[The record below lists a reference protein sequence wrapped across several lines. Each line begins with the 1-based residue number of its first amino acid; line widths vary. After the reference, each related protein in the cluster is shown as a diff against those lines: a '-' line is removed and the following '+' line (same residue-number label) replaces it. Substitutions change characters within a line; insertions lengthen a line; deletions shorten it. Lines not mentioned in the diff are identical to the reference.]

1 MASSIQNQGPISST
15 TKTSPPSLETLK
27 TSFARAT
34 TLLLFLWP
42 TLSLAVTNSWGGPL
56 SSQKREWFA
65 GTLVDLLDSTPE
77 EEADAE
83 WIEEL
88 LLQVMMDEFEVVV
101 EDGSAAVLA
110 DDICRVRKEV
120 LGRGVVEG
128 GRLTELERV
137 WGEKQRGG
145 RDVIG
150 TGAFREGKE
159 QGDTDGE
166 EEDDDD
172 DEESEDD
179 DGDVEME
186 EAPQLVRVR
195 EPVVPE
201 VDADGFTKVT
211 KKKR

>member
-1 MASSIQNQGPISST
+1 
-15 TKTSPPSLETLK
+15 
-27 TSFARAT
+27 
-34 TLLLFLWP
+34 
-42 TLSLAVTNSWGGPL
+42 
-56 SSQKREWFA
+56 
-65 GTLVDLLDSTPE
+65 
-77 EEADAE
+77 
-83 WIEEL
+83 
-88 LLQVMMDEFEVVV
+88 MDEFEVVV

-120 LGRGVVEG
+120 LRRGVVEG

-137 WGEKQRGG
+137 WAEKQRGG

-150 TGAFREGKE
+150 TGVFREGKE
-159 QGDTDGE
+159 QEDTDGE
-166 EEDDDD
+166 EEEDD